1 MGYGGQHSSP
11 CWESLGTW
19 VLPPVQGI
27 QEAAAARE
35 RNAAW
40 FGISEGNVASWMDLL
55 FTEAQGHVYVVLLSP
70 GV

>member
-1 MGYGGQHSSP
+1 MWGTVASTVLHAG
-11 CWESLGTW
+11 ESLGRW

-27 QEAAAARE
+27 QAAAAARE

-55 FTEAQGHVYVVLLSP
+55 FSEAQGHD
-70 GV
+70 